1 MKPIEETSADNP
13 RSTALAMV
21 ALTAPQCLDPDSI
34 LAKLQASLL
43 NFSDFEHKDGAATC
57 RIPGGQV
64 GWVPM
69 PVPIPWSDLE
79 WPCQAASWI
88 WPEAVEVMSAHQAH
102 FVVFGSSTEL
112 DRVEVALAVTQ
123 VVAAVAD
130 CTPACGVYWGEASL
144 VVEVNQFIEMA
155 REGSREEPPVLLWI
169 GVHPVTST
177 DGVSAYTTGLQSF
190 GHVEL
195 EAHDSGQAEP
205 DLLRQLVEVS
215 FYILSSDAKLK
226 DGDTFGEDELDRRPI
241 RHVLSRYLEGKIV
254 CLLPF

>member
-1 MKPIEETSADNP
+1 MKPIEETPTDNP

-21 ALTAPQCLDPDSI
+21 ALTAPQWPTPESI
-34 LAKLQASLL
+34 LAKLQASSFDL
-43 NFSDFEHKDGAATC
+43 SDFEHKDGAAAC
-57 RIPGGQV
+57 GIPGGQV

-69 PVPIPWSDLE
+69 PMPIPWADLE

-102 FVVFGSSTEL
+102 FIVFGSSTEL

-123 VVAAVAD
+123 VAAAIAD
-130 CTPACGVYWGEASL
+130 STPACGVYWGEGSL

-169 GVHPVTST
+169 GIHPVKSA
-177 DGVSAYTTGLQSF
+177 DGVSTYTTGLESF

-195 EAHDSGQAEP
+195 EAHDSGQAGP
-205 DLLRQLVEVS
+205 DLLQQLAEVS
-215 FYILSSDAKLK
+215 FYILSSDAELK

-241 RHVLSRYLEGKIV
+241 RHVLSRYLEGKTV